1 MSSVRIEALRKAYGH
16 HVVVEGF
23 QLAVAEGE
31 FVALLGPSGCG
42 KTTILRSIA
51 GFEEP
56 DGGSIRIGESV
67 VADAARGI
75 AVEPNKRNIGLV
87 FQNYSLW
94 PHMTVEANVAYPLR
108 VRRVPRGERRARVE
122 EALELV
128 GLEGLG
134 GRGAMELSGG
144 QQQRVALARALV
156 ARPDVL
162 LLDEPLSN
170 LDAQRRARLRT
181 ELRRI
186 HRDVCTTTV
195 YVTHDQIEALTLA
208 DRVVV
213 MNAGA
218 IEQIGTPQEV
228 FRTPANRFVAEFL
241 GYENFLVVDGR
252 EATVRASAIA
262 LRDDER
268 VTEPGDI
275 ALPATIVDV
284 AYLGDHHD
292 CALDAGDR
300 RLVVR
305 LPAGSPL
312 AQELRPGDAV
322 TAVVPAA
329 DLVFLDGAVAVPD
342 AGSPELALIHERT
355 P

>member
-23 QLAVAEGE
+23 HLDVGEGE

-56 DGGSIRIGESV
+56 DGGSIRIGTSV

-108 VRRVPRGERRARVE
+108 VRRVPRGQRRTRVQ

-170 LDAQRRARLRT
+170 LDAQRRSRLRT

-186 HRDVCTTTV
+186 HRDVRTTTV
-195 YVTHDQIEALTLA
+195 YVTHDQVEALTLA

-228 FRTPANRFVAEFL
+228 FRTPVNRFVAEFL
-241 GYENFLVVDGR
+241 GYENFLVAGGR

-262 LRDDER
+262 LQDER
-268 VTEPGDI
+268 AAAPGDI
-275 ALPATIVDV
+275 ALPAVVVDV

-292 CALDAGDR
+292 CTLDAGDSH
-300 RLVVR
+300 LVVR

-322 TAVVPAA
+322 TAVIAPT

-342 AGSPELALIHERT
+342 VSGSPELALTHERT